1 VRRLLPRRLAYGEEA
16 TLVEHLGELRAR
28 IVVSLLAVGIGFAV
42 TYSFR
47 GHILGWLN
55 APLPARLHKPVTFGV
70 AEPFLTSVW
79 VSFWTGLLLAL
90 PIVIWQLWAFLA
102 PAFREHYQR
111 TMTVLVVAATAL
123 MVGGVLFGYFVAL
136 PAAVKFLT
144 NYDKAHYTI
153 LIRAR
158 DYYSFCTQVL
168 FAVGIV
174 FEVPMV
180 VLGLVHL
187 RVLSA
192 ARLRRTWRVGL
203 ATMAVIAVA
212 LPGVDP
218 VTTTFE
224 MIPLMALYLAA
235 IWLATVYE
243 RRRNARAAAR
253 DAAFEA
259 KPS

>member
-1 VRRLLPRRLAYGEEA
+1 MRLLPRRLAYGEEA

-28 IVVSLLAVGIGFAV
+28 LVVSLVAVVACFSV
-42 TYSFR
+42 TYGFR
-47 GHILGWLN
+47 GHILHWLN
-55 APLPARLHKPVTFGV
+55 APLPDRLQKPVTFGV

-90 PIVIWQLWAFLA
+90 PIVIWQLWAFFA

-111 TMTVLVVAATAL
+111 AMAMMVGAATLL
-123 MVGGVLFGYFVAL
+123 MAGGVLFGYFVAL

-144 NYDKAHYTI
+144 NYDSNHYTI
-153 LIRAR
+153 MIRAR

-174 FEVPMV
+174 FEVPIV

-187 RVLSA
+187 RILSA
-192 ARLRRTWRVGL
+192 ARLRRTWRIGIAL
-203 ATMAVIAVA
+203 MAVLAVA

-224 MIPLMALYLAA
+224 MIPLMLLYGAS

-243 RRRNARAAAR
+243 RRRQAR
-253 DAAFEA
+253 DAAREA
-259 KPS
+259 AFQAGDF

>member
-1 VRRLLPRRLAYGEEA
+1 MRLLPRRLAYGEEA

-28 IVVSLLAVGIGFAV
+28 LIVSLVAVIGAFSF
-42 TYSFR
+42 TYAFR
-47 GHILGWLN
+47 GHVLHWLN
-55 APLPARLHKPVTFGV
+55 APLPDRLQKPVTFGV
-70 AEPFLTSVW
+70 AEPFITSVW
-79 VSFWTGLLLAL
+79 VSFWTGLLIAL
-90 PIVIWQLWAFLA
+90 PIVIWQFWAFLA
-102 PAFREHYQR
+102 PAFTEHHQR
-111 TMTVLVVAATAL
+111 AMATLVGFATLL

-144 NYDKAHYTI
+144 SYDSSHYTI
-153 LIRAR
+153 MIRAR

-168 FAVGIV
+168 FAVGVV
-174 FEVPMV
+174 FEVPIV

-203 ATMAVIAVA
+203 AIMAVLAVA

-224 MIPLMALYLAA
+224 MIPLMALYAIS

-243 RRRNARAAAR
+243 RRRKSR
-253 DAAFEA
+253 DAAREA
-259 KPS
+259 AFQAGDF

>member
-1 VRRLLPRRLAYGEEA
+1 MRLLPRRLAYGEEA
-16 TLVEHLGELRAR
+16 TLVEHLGELRTR
-28 IVVSLLAVGIGFAV
+28 IVISLLAVAVSFSV

-47 GHILGWLN
+47 GHILHWLN
-55 APLPARLHKPVTFGV
+55 APLPERIHKPVTFGV

-102 PAFREHYQR
+102 PAFRVHYQR
-111 TMTVLVVAATAL
+111 TMAVLIAGATVL

-144 NYDKAHYTI
+144 NYDKANYQI
-153 LIRAR
+153 MIRAR

-203 ATMAVIAVA
+203 AIMAVIAVA

-224 MIPLMALYLAA
+224 MLPLMGLYGVS
-235 IWLATVYE
+235 IWLATIYE
-243 RRRNARAAAR
+243 KRRKAREAAHET
-253 DAAFEA
+253 AFQAGEF
-259 KPS
+259 